1 MIRVRF
7 FKNRTNDYAQ
17 LLDTASIPD
26 IENAEEL
33 YIVARIAGKLIK
45 PYAGSLKDANLVDTL
60 TDETILDWTMNDI
73 QSVQLLLE
81 QDGFQLMITHELGE
95 DLQMTPSQVL
105 YIMVDHS
112 TKFHGVIPEGFTRIK
127 ESKDSVDKLA
137 VVDVLQS
144 ILAEFTYF
152 SPKKFNQNPIQN
164 YLNMLIEAR
173 KVLGTLNSYA
183 MLKLSRTLE
192 SLGKRLYAVVKV

>member
-7 FKNRTNDYAQ
+7 LKNRTNDYAQ
-17 LLDTASIPD
+17 LLETASIPD
-26 IENAEEL
+26 IEGVDEL

-60 TDETILDWTMNDI
+60 TDETITDWTINDL
-73 QSVQLLLE
+73 QSAQLLLE

-95 DLQMTPSQVL
+95 DIQMTASQVL

-112 TKFHGVIPEGFTRIK
+112 HKFLTIIPEGFTRIK

-137 VVDVLQS
+137 VIDVLQS
-144 ILAEFTYF
+144 ILSEFTYF
-152 SPKKFNQNPIQN
+152 SPKKFNQNPINN
-164 YLNMLIEAR
+164 YLEMLIEAR

-192 SLGKRLYAVVKV
+192 TLGKRLYATIKA